1 MNKFIIDDE
10 FEGMRLDAY
19 MALALPDYS
28 RGVLQSWI
36 EDGKIVVNEKSV
48 KNNYRLKEDD
58 VVTYTI
64 TEADTSI
71 MPIKM
76 DLDIVYEDDAIMVI
90 NKPKGLIVHPS
101 ASTLNQP
108 TLVHGLLYHT
118 KNLSDANGDLR
129 PGIVHRI
136 DKDTSGLLV
145 VAKTNEAHEILVE
158 DLKERKISR
167 EYLALVHHV
176 FAHQSALVDA
186 PIGRD
191 PRNRQRMAV
200 VERNSKPART
210 HLYLEERFKDH
221 SLLRCKLDTGR
232 THQIRVHCLYIK
244 HPIVGDQTYS
254 YKNTPDTNGQCLHA
268 YKLSLIHPITKEALS
283 FEAPMPKEMTDM
295 IAELRRND

>member
-28 RGVLQSWI
+28 RGVLQAWI
-36 EDGKIVVNEKSV
+36 EEGKILVNEKAV

-58 VVTYTI
+58 VIAYTI

-71 MPIKM
+71 TPIAM
-76 DLDIVYEDDAIMVI
+76 DLDIVYEDDAIIVI

-101 ASTLNQP
+101 ASTLNQA
-108 TLVHGLLYHT
+108 TLVHGLLHHT

-145 VAKTNEAHEILVE
+145 VAKTNEVHEILVE
-158 DLKERKISR
+158 DLKQRKINR

-210 HLYLEERFKDH
+210 HLYLEERFDDY

-244 HPIVGDQTYS
+244 HPIVGDKTYS
-254 YKNTPDTNGQCLHA
+254 YKNTLDTNGQCLHA
-268 YKLSLIHPITKEALS
+268 YKLSLTHPITKEFLT
-283 FEAPMPKEMTDM
+283 FEAPMPNEMATVIED
-295 IAELRRND
+295 IRRAK

>member
-1 MNKFIIDDE
+1 MKKIIIDEE
-10 FEGMRLDAY
+10 FEGMRLDAF
-19 MALALPDYS
+19 MAVALPDYS
-28 RGVLQSWI
+28 RGVVQSWV
-36 EDGKIVVNEKSV
+36 EEGKIQVNERTV
-48 KNNYRLKEDD
+48 KNNYRVKEDD

-71 MPIKM
+71 TPIEM
-76 DLDIVYEDDAIMVI
+76 NLDIVYEDDHIMVV

-101 ASTLNQP
+101 PSTLNQP
-108 TLVHGLLYHT
+108 TLVHGLLHHT
-118 KNLSDANGDLR
+118 TQLSDANGDLR

-145 VAKTNEAHEILVE
+145 VAKTNEAHLILVE
-158 DLKERKISR
+158 DLKQRKINR

-176 FAHQSALVDA
+176 FTHQSALVDA

-200 VERNSKPART
+200 VERNSKPAKT
-210 HLYLEERFKDH
+210 HLYLEERFNDY

-244 HPIVGDQTYS
+244 HPIVGDKTYG
-254 YKNTPDTNGQCLHA
+254 YKNTLDTNGQCLHA
-268 YKLSLIHPITKEALS
+268 YKLSLTHPITKELLT
-283 FEAPMPKEMTDM
+283 FEATMPKEMSDV
-295 IAELRRND
+295 IEEIRRED

>member
-1 MNKFIIDDE
+1 MNKIIIDDE

-28 RGVLQSWI
+28 RGVIQSWI
-36 EDGKIVVNEKSV
+36 EDGKILVNDLEV
-48 KNNYRLKEDD
+48 KNKYKLKEDD
-58 VVTYTI
+58 VIVYTI

-71 MPIKM
+71 TPIAM

-101 ASTLNQP
+101 ATTLNQP
-108 TLVHGLLYHT
+108 TLVHGLLHHT

-158 DLKERKISR
+158 DLKQRKITR

-191 PRNRQRMAV
+191 PKNRQRMAV

-210 HLYLEERFKDH
+210 HLYLMERFADH

-244 HPIVGDQTYS
+244 HPIVGDKTYG
-254 YKNTPDTNGQCLHA
+254 YKNTPDTKGQCLHA
-268 YKLSLIHPITKEALS
+268 YKLSLNHPITKELLT
-283 FEAPMPKEMTDM
+283 FEAPMPEEMLQV
-295 IAELRRND
+295 IEEIRRAD

>member
-1 MNKFIIDDE
+1 MNKIIVDEE

-19 MALALPDYS
+19 MALALPEFS
-28 RGVLQSWI
+28 RGILQSWI
-36 EDGKIVVNEKSV
+36 EEGKILVNSKEV
-48 KNNYRLKEDD
+48 KNKYRIKEDD
-58 VVTYTI
+58 EIVYTI
-64 TEADTSI
+64 TESDTQI
-71 MPIKM
+71 TPI
-76 DLDIVYEDDAIMVI
+76 DLNLDIVFEDEHIMVV

-101 ASTLNQP
+101 PSTLQQA
-108 TLVHGLLYHT
+108 TLVNGLLFHT

-136 DKDTSGLLV
+136 DKDTSGLLI
-145 VAKTNEAHEILVE
+145 VAKTNEAHDILVE
-158 DLKERKISR
+158 DLKDRKINR

-176 FAHQSALVDA
+176 FGHQSALVDA

-210 HLYLEERFKDH
+210 HLYLEERFEDH

-232 THQIRVHCLYIK
+232 THQIRVHCLYID

-254 YKNTPDTNGQCLHA
+254 YKNTPDTQGQCLHA
-268 YKLSLIHPITKEALS
+268 YRLGFIHPITKESMS
-283 FEAPMPKEMTDM
+283 FEAPMPEVMASF
-295 IAELRRND
+295 IEGLRGNK

>member
-1 MNKFIIDDE
+1 MKKIIIDEE
-10 FEGMRLDAY
+10 FETMRLDAF
-19 MALALPDYS
+19 MAITLPDYS
-28 RGVLQSWI
+28 RGVVQSWI
-36 EDGKIVVNEKSV
+36 EDGKILVNDKSV
-48 KNNYRLKEDD
+48 KNNYRLKEED
-58 VVTYTI
+58 VVQYTI

-71 MPIKM
+71 TPV
-76 DLDIVYEDDAIMVI
+76 DLNLDIVYEDDAIIVV

-101 ASTLNQP
+101 PSTLNQA
-108 TLVHGLLYHT
+108 TLVHGLLFHT
-118 KNLSDANGDLR
+118 KQLSDANGDLR

-145 VAKTNEAHEILVE
+145 VAKTNEVHEILVE
-158 DLKERKISR
+158 DLKQRKINR

-200 VERNSKPART
+200 VDRNSKPAKT
-210 HLYLEERFKDH
+210 HLYLEERFNDF

-244 HPIVGDQTYS
+244 HPIVGDKTYG

-268 YKLSLIHPITKEALS
+268 YRLSLTHPITKEEMH
-283 FEAPMPKEMTDM
+283 FETPMPEEMAAFIEEIRR
-295 IAELRRND
+295 IA